1 MPLLKGQSVLRDER
15 TNVLFFCQLSITM
28 LPEAHSELPPV
39 FAVQQGQPGVGQELL
54 RGYPGG
60 TSDKESTCQYRR
72 CGQIPGLERFPGGG
86 NGNPLQYSW
95 LGNPMDR
102 EAQQATQSD
111 MTEYAHTHILPQE
124 AQTSCTSQQDIHVHQ
139 QSY

>member
-15 TNVLFFCQLSITM
+15 TNGVCFCQLSITM
-28 LPEAHSELPPV
+28 LPETHSELPPV
-39 FAVQQGQPGVGQELL
+39 FAVQYQGQPGTGQELL

-60 TSDKESTCQYRR
+60 TSGKESACQYRR

-95 LGNPMDR
+95 LGNSMDR

-124 AQTSCTSQQDIHVHQ
+124 AQSQQDIHVHQ
-139 QSY
+139 QSH